1 MAVTVT
7 CRYASPDFQLQ
18 TLSNFGVI
26 FVNLAVTVTCRY
38 ASPSCQKSLTSD
50 WQMLGPCFRPEN
62 SKSFADSIPPCFP
75 SEMLANLWQNPVGR
89 MRESEKFRLFRG
101 QHSVLFLRSCLAGFG
116 QDFSCRDARI
126 GAAESQSVGVGG
138 QSSCQHLSLP
148 HAIRWLAGS
157 SCEHLPPA
165 HRDLPKMNL
174 PGYAGSDPS
183 NSRAPLETMQRGVF
197 LCTGLLLGNLR
208 LPTCT

>member
-18 TLSNFGVI
+18 TSSNFGVI

-50 WQMLGPCFRPEN
+50 WQMLGHVYRPEN

-126 GAAESQSVGVGG
+126 GAAVSQSGSAVKAAVSISPYHMPSGG
-138 QSSCQHLSLP
+138 WR
-148 HAIRWLAGS
+148 AALASTSHQRTGT
-157 SCEHLPPA
+157 
-165 HRDLPKMNL
+165 
-174 PGYAGSDPS
+174 Y
-183 NSRAPLETMQRGVF
+183 LE
-197 LCTGLLLGNLR
+197 
-208 LPTCT
+208 